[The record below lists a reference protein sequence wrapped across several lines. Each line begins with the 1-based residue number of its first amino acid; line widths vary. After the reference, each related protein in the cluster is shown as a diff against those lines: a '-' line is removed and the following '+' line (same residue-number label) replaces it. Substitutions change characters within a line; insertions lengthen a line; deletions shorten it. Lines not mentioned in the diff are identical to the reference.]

1 MTAVLAVDR
10 RHDRDAEVDR
20 ASPDAQLEAPVLRDA
35 LLGDVE
41 LRHDLDARD
50 DGAVVPLVDRL
61 HRLVEHAVDPVLDD
75 DDVLLRL
82 DVDVR
87 GAALD
92 RVEDDRVDELDDRR
106 RVLRDPIDREGLFAL
121 LVLGHELHAELFGRL
136 VEHAL
141 GGLALLKDVVDRR
154 AAADLELQRESG
166 QKLQLVE
173 LHDVGGIGADDRER
187 FLRALLRDERVA
199 QHPFDRNRPEELGVH
214 ADGRDV
220 DVRQTQTLGESLRV
234 RLPFDRGHERV
245 AVDTFDDGRHFV
257 TP

>member
-1 MTAVLAVDR
+1 MTRVLAVHR

-20 ASPDAQLEAPVLRDA
+20 AAAHAQLEAAVLRHA

-41 LRHDLDARD
+41 LRHDLDARND
-50 DGAVVPLVDRL
+50 RAVVPLVDRV

-106 RVLRDPIDREGLFAL
+106 GVLRDPVDREGLFAL
-121 LVLGHELHAELFGRL
+121 LVLGHELHPELFGRL

-141 GGLALLKDVVDRR
+141 RGLALLQDVVDRR
-154 AAADLELQRESG
+154 AAADLELQRQPG

-173 LHDVGGIGADDRER
+173 LHDVGRIGADDRQR
-187 FLRALLRDERVA
+187 LLRALLRDEDVA
-199 QHPFDRNRPEELGVH
+199 QHPLDRDRAEELGVH
-214 ADGRDV
+214 AEGRQV
-220 DVRQTQTLGESLRV
+220 HVRQPQPLGERLRV
-234 RLPFDRGHERV
+234 RLPFDRGAR
-245 AVDTFDDGRHFV
+245 ARCR
-257 TP
+257 